1 MDYIPKVVF
10 YDKKDKDSIHIIS
23 LLLENELIL
32 PIKFENK
39 DPLSIQK
46 LGLSIRFQPLE
57 EEIDKEINY
66 YSKNEVKYVDSRLM
80 RVKQHIFKNESYNIF
95 RLELSLFLSEN
106 KEIKEK
112 IINIV
117 KNSKISILDKKYE
130 LRKILF
136 KITSSKLYKELASQ
150 KGGDSTFVNLL
161 TEIKNIENYNIS
173 NLRDY
178 CEINTKQETCINNLH
193 CSWSN
198 NLCKMRVDE
207 NMIIDFINKV
217 IEEMVQNDIQFKE
230 IIQDGNYYVSDIVD
244 YSQYTNRTNQKI
256 IKTTNFNIKKIMA
269 DLFGKDKTPLIGRR
283 QLSKQITDEVNED
296 YLELVELGKQLI
308 QQIINNKDS
317 VIRAYVNCFYW
328 INNPLYDIES
338 RNIGYFSE
346 LQTQLT
352 NQFKAKIVD
361 FLFKIKNDNK
371 EKYLKYLKK
380 YFNDDVNEFENVINK
395 FRKNSYNTS
404 GNLELYILSFIIDT
418 RIVVYNNY
426 NNVIELYLNG
436 EVPVTEENITNFTSD
451 QFRNKT
457 IFIKKEF
464 DGSNKI
470 PKNISSIYY
479 I

>member
-1 MDYIPKVVF
+1 
-10 YDKKDKDSIHIIS
+10 
-23 LLLENELIL
+23 
-32 PIKFENK
+32 
-39 DPLSIQK
+39 
-46 LGLSIRFQPLE
+46 
-57 EEIDKEINY
+57 
-66 YSKNEVKYVDSRLM
+66 
-80 RVKQHIFKNESYNIF
+80 
-95 RLELSLFLSEN
+95 
-106 KEIKEK
+106 
-112 IINIV
+112 
-117 KNSKISILDKKYE
+117 
-130 LRKILF
+130 
-136 KITSSKLYKELASQ
+136 
-150 KGGDSTFVNLL
+150 
-161 TEIKNIENYNIS
+161 
-173 NLRDY
+173 
-178 CEINTKQETCINNLH
+178 
-193 CSWSN
+193 
-198 NLCKMRVDE
+198 MRVDE

-244 YSQYTNRTNQKI
+244 YSQYTNRSNQKI
-256 IKTTNFNIKKIMA
+256 IKTSNFNIKKIMA
-269 DLFGKDKTPLIGRR
+269 ELFGKDKTPLIGRR
-283 QLSKQITDEVNED
+283 QLSKQINDEVNED
-296 YLELVELGKQLI
+296 YLELIELGKQLI
-308 QQIINNKDS
+308 QQIVNNKDS
-317 VIRAYVNCFYW
+317 IIRAYVNCFYW
-328 INNPLYDIES
+328 INNSLYDVES

-361 FLFKIKNDNK
+361 FLFKIKNDNDNK

-380 YFNDDVNEFENVINK
+380 YFNNDVNEFENTINK
-395 FRKNSYNTS
+395 FRKNSYNNS